1 METFT
6 FFIPQE
12 VIASM
17 GLINDGQTVSR
28 EVRIGDLLADGQISV
43 DEYHALASAGV
54 VFVQVP
60 LFPFQAVEE
69 AAEGWNC
76 KFPRL
81 TNAKYLSLIFP
92 GGKLGPI
99 PGRGQRQLWLPEPPP
114 EGFVYSRMLVRASDV
129 VRHKGYCVDP
139 SGVRDYIFS
148 EGIVTLR
155 YPGGPEWV
163 DMELFTT
170 LQSRFNRSYFA
181 DGGRYEFSLDY
192 IRLY

>member
-6 FFIPQE
+6 FFIPLA
-12 VIASM
+12 VISAM
-17 GLINDGQTVSR
+17 GLSTDGMTVSR
-28 EVRIGDLLADGQISV
+28 EVRIGDLLADRQITI

-60 LFPFQAVEE
+60 IFPFQAVEE

-81 TNAKYLSLIFP
+81 TNAKYLSLVFP

-114 EGFVYSRMLVRASDV
+114 EGFVYSRVLVKSSDV
-129 VRHKGYCVDP
+129 VRHQGYCVDP

-148 EGIVTLR
+148 EGIVSLR
-155 YPGGPEWV
+155 YPGPEWV
-163 DMELFTT
+163 EMDLFTHP
-170 LQSRFNRSYFA
+170 QSRVDRSYFA

>member
-1 METFT
+1 MVTFS

-17 GLINDGQTVSR
+17 GLSHDGQTVSR
-28 EVRIGDLLADGQISV
+28 EVRIGDLLADGSISF
-43 DEYHALASAGV
+43 DEYLALAKGGV
-54 VFVQVP
+54 VFIPVP

-76 KFPRL
+76 QFPRL
-81 TNAKYLSLIFP
+81 TNIKYLSLIFP

-129 VRHKGYCVDP
+129 VRHKGYCVAP
-139 SGVRDYIFS
+139 TGRRVYSFS
-148 EGIVTLR
+148 EGIVTIST
-155 YPGGPEWV
+155 PWPEWV
-163 DMELFTT
+163 EMDLFTH

-181 DGGRYEFSLDY
+181 HGGRYEFSLDY
-192 IRLY
+192 IKLYY